1 MKRRDHLDYLQDM
14 LDSIDDIHGFIEGV
28 SYQDFV
34 ADKKTINAVV
44 RSIEVIGES
53 AKAIPDLVKERNPSI
68 PWEKMMSMRNK
79 LIHEYFGIDLE
90 IIWQTLQEDLPP
102 LRDKIAELIQKEE

>member
-44 RSIEVIGES
+44 RSIEVIGE
-53 AKAIPDLVKERNPSI
+53 
-68 PWEKMMSMRNK
+68 
-79 LIHEYFGIDLE
+79 
-90 IIWQTLQEDLPP
+90 
-102 LRDKIAELIQKEE
+102 